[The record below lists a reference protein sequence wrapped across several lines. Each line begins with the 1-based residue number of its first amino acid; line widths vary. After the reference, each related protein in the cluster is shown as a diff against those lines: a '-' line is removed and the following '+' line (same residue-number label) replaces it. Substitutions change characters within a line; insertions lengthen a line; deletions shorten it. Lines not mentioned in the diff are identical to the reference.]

1 MFRLSC
7 VSGILS
13 LALFISTSVLAAP
26 EDQSHARGLGV
37 LACPVEEKGVYRSAC
52 FEAGPEG
59 VSGPVSLYAQP
70 DTASPVA
77 GTIFSPSVVWGYE
90 NMARYRG
97 AADGAPS
104 LKMVDIGYEQEGVVV
119 YEENE
124 GWFRTSAGWFRG
136 ADVAVGKGTVYLKWA
151 DILEGQISEPG
162 EHGPWRAEFFPIAD
176 QVLYDAPDGKP
187 GEHVWES
194 GVEEDAPDIFVME
207 TKGPWIKVLVD
218 RARTSCG
225 NGEEPKG
232 PVGWIRMTDPE
243 GYPLVHWNT
252 GGC

>member
-1 MFRLSC
+1 MSRLLC
-7 VSGILS
+7 LSGVLS
-13 LALFISTSVLAAP
+13 LAFLVPGPALAAP
-26 EDQSHARGLGV
+26 QDESHGLGLGV
-37 LACPVEEKGVYRSAC
+37 LVCPVEEKGVYRSSC

-77 GTIFSPSVVWGYE
+77 GTIFDSSVAWGYE
-90 NMARYRG
+90 NMARYKVKTG
-97 AADGAPS
+97 GEAP
-104 LKMVDIGYEQEGVVV
+104 LRMVNIGYDQEGIVI
-119 YEENE
+119 YERKED
-124 GWFRTSAGWFRG
+124 WFRASAGWFRG
-136 ADVAVGKGTVYLKWA
+136 ADVAAGKGTAYVAWE
-151 DILEGQISEPG
+151 DVLEGQISEPG

-176 QVLYDAPDGKP
+176 QLLYDAPDGKP

-194 GVEEDAPDIFVME
+194 GAEEDAPDIFVME
-207 TKGPWIKVLVD
+207 AKGPWIKVLVD

-232 PVGWIRMTDPE
+232 PVGWIRMIDPE